1 MTELE
6 HKLMESLE
14 ELNLRYIKLQ
24 NSKEMRVGK
33 NLIAIKKAISSGKFS
48 KILLI
53 LKKRYGQKIIDKR
66 YPGKI
71 PGDNLNPES
80 RAQNITHIDSNARVA
95 VYTCIVG
102 GYDQLSDPIYT
113 NDGYDFF
120 VFSDKKVDSVIWKNR
135 EIPDDVKKLN
145 DQTLINRYLKMH
157 PAEVFPKYDYAVY
170 VDGNVCIT
178 SDISAL
184 IRVANEGKTGFAMHR
199 HVLRDCIYD
208 EAEACIL
215 YGKGN
220 TEKLRQQVERYKHEG
235 FPTKY
240 GMLEATVII
249 FNIHSKEC
257 KMLMSD
263 WWNEF
268 IKSGSKRDQIALPYI
283 LWKKGYKIL
292 DVGYLGSNV
301 YKNPKFQVLPH

>member
-14 ELNLRYIKLQ
+14 ELNLRYIELQ

-33 NLIAIKKAISSGKFS
+33 NVIAIKKAISSGKLS

-53 LKKRYGQKIIDKR
+53 LKKRHGQKIIDKR

-80 RAQNITHIDSNARVA
+80 RAQNIAHIDSNARVA

-102 GYDQLSDPIYT
+102 GYDKLSDPIYT

-120 VFSDKKVDSVIWKNR
+120 VFSDKKVDSAIWKNR
-135 EIPDDVKKLN
+135 EIPDDVKKLK

-157 PAEVFPKYDYAVY
+157 PVEVFPEYDYAVY
-170 VDGNVCIT
+170 IDGNVCIT

-184 IRVANEGKTGFAMHR
+184 ISVANEGKTGFAMHR

-220 TEKLRQQVERYKHEG
+220 TEKLRQQIERYKQEG
-235 FPTKY
+235 FPPKY

-249 FNIHSKEC
+249 FDLHSKEC
-257 KMLMSD
+257 EMLMSD

-283 LWKKGYKIL
+283 LWKAGYKIL
-292 DVGYLGSNV
+292 DAGCLGSNV
-301 YKNPKFQVLPH
+301 YKNPKFQVLSH